1 MQVQTKTGGIKLDR
15 KIFSAVHSEFSG
27 DMLSEVLREINIGLT
42 EDELRRL
49 IKVRLRKIGVDVP
62 LESITI
68 GSTDLLTKLGKGK
81 LKTDLEKKEEDCVR
95 KDLTAIQLS
104 TLKFID
110 DFIRTVGLPPTYRE
124 IALHYVVT
132 TKTIV
137 DRILSMERK
146 GFLKRMPMKSRGT
159 ILTAMA
165 NEMLLEAKEKLHEH
179 KK

>member
-1 MQVQTKTGGIKLDR
+1 M
-15 KIFSAVHSEFSG
+15 
-27 DMLSEVLREINIGLT
+27 
-42 EDELRRL
+42 
-49 IKVRLRKIGVDVP
+49 
-62 LESITI
+62 
-68 GSTDLLTKLGKGK
+68 
-81 LKTDLEKKEEDCVR
+81 R

-159 ILTAMA
+159 ILTSMA

>member
-1 MQVQTKTGGIKLDR
+1 MLDR

-27 DMLSEVLREINIGLT
+27 DMLTEVLREINIGLT

-68 GSTDLLTKLGKGK
+68 GSTDLLRKLEKGK
-81 LKTDLEKKEEDCVR
+81 LETDLEKKEEDCVR

-159 ILTAMA
+159 ILTSMA

>member
-68 GSTDLLTKLGKGK
+68 GSTDLLMKLGKGK
-81 LKTDLEKKEEDCVR
+81 LKTDLEKKKR
-95 KDLTAIQLS
+95 
-104 TLKFID
+104 
-110 DFIRTVGLPPTYRE
+110 
-124 IALHYVVT
+124 
-132 TKTIV
+132 IV
-137 DRILSMERK
+137 
-146 GFLKRMPMKSRGT
+146 
-159 ILTAMA
+159 
-165 NEMLLEAKEKLHEH
+165 
-179 KK
+179 